1 MEREPVRIWCVSWV
15 RVEMRVCGDAEP
27 LSAKVLVNFQSGR
40 NHKGNVNR
48 AASLQGSLRCD
59 ERLAVEKEEELW
71 G

>member
-1 MEREPVRIWCVSWV
+1 
-15 RVEMRVCGDAEP
+15 MRSVKSEHDGDAEP
-27 LSAKVLVNFQSGR
+27 LSAKVLVSFQSGR

-48 AASLQGSLRCD
+48 APSLEGSLGCD